1 MSFLENLTTEQREEL
16 REKSRLT
23 KEAKKEAGKDL
34 FQDFGDDLTH
44 WRSLASEAGIRL
56 PASYL
61 PNSEVKYI
69 RRVANKLGIDMQEYL
84 EACGVTNLKALARL
98 NPNFPIY
105 VEIGLLLEYWDE
117 NKGELK

>member
-1 MSFLENLTTEQREEL
+1 MSFLTDLTTEQREEL

-23 KEAKKEAGKDL
+23 KEAKKKAGENL

-44 WRSLASEAGIRL
+44 WRSLASEAGVRL
-56 PASYL
+56 PAAYL

-84 EACGVTNLKALARL
+84 DACGVTNLKALARL
-98 NPNFPIY
+98 NPSWPI
-105 VEIGLLLEYWDE
+105 VAEIGLLLEHWDE
-117 NKGELK
+117 KRKES

>member
-1 MSFLENLTTEQREEL
+1 MSFLKDLTTEQREEL

-23 KEAKKEAGKDL
+23 KEAKKKAGENL

-44 WRSLASEAGIRL
+44 WRSLASEAGVRL

-61 PNSEVKYI
+61 PNTEVKYV

-98 NPNFPIY
+98 NPNWPAY
-105 VEIGLLLEYWDE
+105 SEVGLMLEYWDE
-117 NKGELK
+117 NKGGTK